1 MAKPHLLEPLRAELE
16 AAGMTTCPLDTQ
28 IAAHALALGITLVS
42 QHPRAFSRLPGL
54 SVADWMAAR

>member
-1 MAKPHLLEPLRAELE
+1 
-16 AAGMTTCPLDTQ
+16 MTTCPLDTQ